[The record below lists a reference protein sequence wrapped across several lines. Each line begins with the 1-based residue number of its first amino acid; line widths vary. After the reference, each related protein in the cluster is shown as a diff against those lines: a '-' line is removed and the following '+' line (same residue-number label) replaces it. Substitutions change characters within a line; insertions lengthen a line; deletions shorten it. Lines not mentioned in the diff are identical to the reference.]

1 MVSRIRGLLTLGG
14 AASATP
20 TMFRLVS
27 PFGESGGRFV
37 HISFSVQIIIFYN
50 LTSKSAF
57 VVRFSRESVKDGVSF
72 LSWL

>member
-1 MVSRIRGLLTLGG
+1 MAPRIRGLLTLGG
-14 AASATP
+14 AASATLA
-20 TMFRLVS
+20 MFRLVS

-37 HISFSVQIIIFYN
+37 YISFSVQIIIFYN

-57 VVRFSRESVKDGVSF
+57 VVRFSRESVKDGVCF